1 MEGDPSRRVLAPQ
14 QEGSGP
20 QISASSCKPVNS
32 ESLWVF
38 IPSFHLPEP
47 ASSPVSWRFWT
58 YEDLSVNVGAS
69 PPTSCPPP
77 PLYCRC
83 PSAFQGLCVFWRGG
97 NNNSGS
103 GAPISIYHPELL
115 TQVLQRREMSR

>member
-58 YEDLSVNVGAS
+58 YEDLSENVGSS
-69 PPTSCPPP
+69 PPHLLSSSP
-77 PLYCRC
+77 PLLQV
-83 PSAFQGLCVFWRGG
+83 PFSLSGPVCVLARW
-97 NNNSGS
+97 
-103 GAPISIYHPELL
+103 E
-115 TQVLQRREMSR
+115 Q